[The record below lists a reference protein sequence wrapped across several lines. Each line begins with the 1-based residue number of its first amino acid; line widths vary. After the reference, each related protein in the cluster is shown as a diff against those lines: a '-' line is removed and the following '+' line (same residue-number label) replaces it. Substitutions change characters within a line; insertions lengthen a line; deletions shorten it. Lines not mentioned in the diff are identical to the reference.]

1 MRDRESERDISSVAP
16 PMGGDDLDREV
27 ILDHYKNPRNFGII
41 EGADISYE
49 DNNPF
54 CGDEIRIDV
63 KLSGGRVEDIKFS
76 GKGCSI
82 SMAAASM
89 LTEEVTGERLEEIR
103 EFGREEMLELLG
115 IPLGPVRIKCGL
127 LALKVLKAGAYGVKG
142 WPGEE
147 D

>member
-1 MRDRESERDISSVAP
+1 MWNRESDEDVP
-16 PMGGDDLDREV
+16 HVVMDDFAREV
-27 ILDHYKNPRNFGII
+27 ILDHYKNPRNFGVI
-41 EGADISYE
+41 EEADISYQ

-54 CGDEIRIDV
+54 CGDEIRIDI
-63 KLSGGRVEDIKFS
+63 KLNGNRVEDIKFS

-89 LTEEVTGERLEEIR
+89 LTEEMMGKSLDEIR
-103 EFGREEMLELLG
+103 EFGKEKMLELLD
-115 IPLGPVRIKCGL
+115 IPLGPVRVKCGL
-127 LALKVLKAGAYGVKG
+127 LALKILKAGAYGIKG